1 MRRFLTAKTLLLG
14 AAVAVFLAVAPAL
27 AEQPQE
33 MRELQE
39 IKKNENS
46 NLPAEGDFPIGEEG
60 LEIRKDAQREAAIS
74 YGARGGLARRTY
86 EIRMALKDQEATLS
100 KVFDFRRLLI
110 RAPSGL
116 LIEPPVIGEA
126 GDALLID
133 ASGQEAAVADRV
145 YNIYRPARIVS
156 SPREWRT
163 YLEREWGPVMPPPE
177 LLRPENA
184 EERHNWR
191 EWVAQGWAMGY
202 QQADETFQADLER
215 LVADFTGMVRYRML
229 LAQGIVS
236 EPFALHED
244 RGITGTEDGNEMR
257 VGDRALRITGRSQFQ
272 TKGFL
277 WIPADRR

>member
-14 AAVAVFLAVAPAL
+14 AVVALFLSASPVK
-27 AEQPQE
+27 AEEPPVL
-33 MRELQE
+33 RDLQE
-39 IKKNENS
+39 VKKDDTG
-46 NLPAEGDFPIGEEG
+46 LPVEGEFVGVEG
-60 LEIRKDAQREAAIS
+60 LQIRKEAQREAALS
-74 YGARGGLARRTY
+74 YGARGGLARRTF
-86 EIRMALKDQEATLS
+86 EIRYALKDQEGTLS

-133 ASGQEAAVADRV
+133 SDGQEAAVADRV

-156 SPREWRT
+156 APREWRT
-163 YLEREWGPVMPPPE
+163 YLERDWGEVTPPPE

-184 EERHNWR
+184 DERRDWR
-191 EWVAQGWAMGY
+191 GWVAQGWELGY
-202 QQADETFQADLER
+202 KQADETFQSDLER

-229 LAQGIVS
+229 LTQGIVS

-257 VGDRALRITGRSQFQ
+257 IGDRALRITGRSQFQ

>member
-1 MRRFLTAKTLLLG
+1 MRRFLTAKTLFLG
-14 AAVAVFLAVAPAL
+14 AAVAVFLSVSPAS
-27 AEQPQE
+27 AEEPPE

-39 IKKNENS
+39 IKKNPNS
-46 NLPAEGDFPIGEEG
+46 NLPAEGDFVGEEG
-60 LEIRKDAQREAAIS
+60 LEIRKEAQREAAIS

-86 EIRMALKDQEATLS
+86 EIRQDLKKQEATLS
-100 KVFDFRRLLI
+100 RVFDFRRLLI

-133 ASGQEAAVADRV
+133 NSGQEAAVADRV

-156 SPREWRT
+156 APREWRT
-163 YLEREWGPVMPPPE
+163 YLERDWGEVTKPPE
-177 LLRPENA
+177 LLRPQDA
-184 EERHNWR
+184 EERKNWR
-191 EWVAQGWAMGY
+191 DWVAKGWDMGF